1 MQGNGPLWPRPRRT
15 LMADHHTR
23 HNPPGQDALFATPAS
38 LMLDA
43 RLTPL
48 ERNGWQ
54 VLRMLRSAEGIS
66 PLANLGQLRRYLTST
81 PLGQRAGYE
90 TAWRV
95 LVVLRLTGWISLV
108 GQQRDPLTGHVLS
121 ELYQVHE
128 SALHFQQACELDA
141 SLSALLQASIG
152 HENNQVD
159 RVAVHIRATLA
170 QAPEA
175 ASIAT
180 HDQRHDDDDLPPT
193 PPSPASEAAD
203 PLPLSGNS
211 AGSTLVPQQT
221 GHARHM
227 TAEQGS
233 TYKTYMYKKERTYR
247 AREEN
252 SDPASRPVSLPPCL
266 RNAQADQQKDVQAAL
281 RRLPPQHR
289 QEVLDELQARSQSG
303 TVRNVVAYFFAL
315 VKRVF
320 AGEFRLW
327 AGRKETSATPRPV
340 ENRPAGVPRTKHRPE
355 PTAPPAS
362 RETALAHIANIRKM
376 LNAPTNAGDIAAQ
389 AMQARGWQPHP
400 A

>member
-1 MQGNGPLWPRPRRT
+1 
-15 LMADHHTR
+15 MAGHHTR
-23 HNPPGQDALFATPAS
+23 HNPLGQDALFTTPAS

-54 VLRMLRSAEGIS
+54 VLRMLRSAECIS

-108 GQQRDPLTGHVLS
+108 GQHRDPLTGHVLS

-128 SALHFQQACELDA
+128 SALGFQQACALDA
-141 SLSALLQASIG
+141 SLPALLQASIG

-159 RVAVHIRATLA
+159 RVAIHIQATLA

-175 ASIAT
+175 AFIAT

-203 PLPLSGNS
+203 PLPLSGDS

-221 GHARHM
+221 EHARHM
-227 TAEQGS
+227 TAEQDG
-233 TYKTYMYKKERTYR
+233 TYKTYMYKKKRTYR
-247 AREEN
+247 AREDDGD
-252 SDPASRPVSLPPCL
+252 SASPSVSLPPCL
-266 RNAQADQQKDVQAAL
+266 SNAKADQQKDVQAAL

-327 AGRKETSATPRPV
+327 AGRKEMSATPRTA
-340 ENRPAGVPRTKHRPE
+340 ENRPAGVPRTEHRPE
-355 PTAPPAS
+355 PTAQPAP

-376 LNAPTNAGDIAAQ
+376 LNASTNAGDIAAQ

>member
-1 MQGNGPLWPRPRRT
+1 
-15 LMADHHTR
+15 MADHHTR
-23 HNPPGQDALFATPAS
+23 HNPLGQDALFATPAS

-66 PLANLGQLRRYLTST
+66 PLSNLGQLRRYLTTT

-95 LVVLRLTGWISLV
+95 LVVLRLTGWISRV

-128 SALHFQQACELDA
+128 SALDFQQACALDA
-141 SLSALLQASIG
+141 SLSALLQGSIG

-159 RVAVHIRATLA
+159 RVAIHIQATLA

-175 ASIAT
+175 ASIAP

-193 PPSPASEAAD
+193 PPSQASEAAD
-203 PLPLSGNS
+203 PLPLSGDS

-221 GHARHM
+221 GLARHM

-247 AREEN
+247 AREEH
-252 SDPASRPVSLPPCL
+252 SDPASRLVSLPPCL
-266 RNAQADQQKDVQAAL
+266 SNAQADQQKDVQAAL
-281 RRLPPQHR
+281 RRLPPQRR

-327 AGRKETSATPRPV
+327 AGRKDVAPAPQ
-340 ENRPAGVPRTKHRPE
+340 PAGSHAAASARTEARSE
-355 PTAPPAS
+355 PPAQPAS

-376 LNAPTNAGDIAAQ
+376 LHAPMNAGDLAAKV
-389 AMQARGWQPHP
+389 MQAQGWKPRP

>member
-1 MQGNGPLWPRPRRT
+1 
-15 LMADHHTR
+15 MADHHTR
-23 HNPPGQDALFATPAS
+23 HNPLGQDALFTTPAS

-54 VLRMLRSAEGIS
+54 VLRMLRSADGIS
-66 PLANLGQLRRYLTST
+66 PLANLGQLRCYLTST

-90 TAWRV
+90 TARRV

-128 SALHFQQACELDA
+128 SALDFQQACTLDA
-141 SLSALLQASIG
+141 SLPALLQSSVG

-159 RVAVHIRATLA
+159 RVAIHIQATLA

-175 ASIAT
+175 TSIAP
-180 HDQRHDDDDLPPT
+180 HDQHHSDDDLPPT
-193 PPSPASEAAD
+193 PPPQVHQAAGQ
-203 PLPLSGNS
+203 LSSSRDS

-221 GHARHM
+221 GLARHM

-247 AREEN
+247 AREGDGD
-252 SDPASRPVSLPPCL
+252 SASQSVSLPPCL
-266 RNAQADQQKDVQAAL
+266 SNAQADQQKDVQAAL
-281 RRLPPQHR
+281 RLPPQQR

-327 AGRKETSATPRPV
+327 AGRKEASAADRPTSP
-340 ENRPAGVPRTKHRPE
+340 PRTEDRPE

-362 RETALAHIANIRKM
+362 RETVLAHIANIRKM
-376 LNAPTNAGDIAAQ
+376 LNVPTNAGDIAAQ
-389 AMQARGWQPHP
+389 VMQVRGWQPHP

>member
-1 MQGNGPLWPRPRRT
+1 
-15 LMADHHTR
+15 MADHHTH
-23 HNPPGQDALFATPAS
+23 HNPLGQGALFATPAS

-90 TAWRV
+90 TARRV
-95 LVVLRLTGWISLV
+95 LIVLRLTGWISLV
-108 GQQRDPLTGHVLS
+108 GEHRDPLTGHVLS

-128 SALHFQQACELDA
+128 SALDFQQACTLDA
-141 SLSALLQASIG
+141 SLPALLQSSIG
-152 HENNQVD
+152 HENNQVN
-159 RVAVHIRATLA
+159 RVAIHIQATLA

-180 HDQRHDDDDLPPT
+180 HDQRHDDDDVPPT
-193 PPSPASEAAD
+193 PPSQASEAAD
-203 PLPLSGNS
+203 SLPLSGDS

-227 TAEQGS
+227 TAGQGG
-233 TYKTYMYKKERTYR
+233 TCKTYMYKKERTYR
-247 AREEN
+247 AHEGDG
-252 SDPASRPVSLPPCL
+252 DPASPSVSLPPCL
-266 RNAQADQQKDVQAAL
+266 SNAQPDQQKDVQAAL

-289 QEVLDELQARSQSG
+289 QEILDELQARSQSG

-327 AGRKETSATPRPV
+327 AGRKEMSATPRTA
-340 ENRPAGVPRTKHRPE
+340 ENRPATPPRTKDRPE

-376 LNAPTNAGDIAAQ
+376 LNVPTNAGDIAAQ

>member
-1 MQGNGPLWPRPRRT
+1 
-15 LMADHHTR
+15 MADHHIR
-23 HNPPGQDALFATPAS
+23 HNPLGQDTLFTTPAS
-38 LMLDA
+38 LMLDT

-54 VLRMLRSAEGIS
+54 VLRMLRSTEGIS

-90 TAWRV
+90 TARRV

-108 GQQRDPLTGHVLS
+108 GQQRDPLTDHVLS

-128 SALHFQQACELDA
+128 SALDFQQACALDA
-141 SLSALLQASIG
+141 RLPALLQSSIG

-193 PPSPASEAAD
+193 PPSQASEAAD
-203 PLPLSGNS
+203 PLPLSGDS

-221 GHARHM
+221 EHARHM

-233 TYKTYMYKKERTYR
+233 YKTYMYKKERTYR
-247 AREEN
+247 AREGDG
-252 SDPASRPVSLPPCL
+252 DPASQSVSLPPCL
-266 RNAQADQQKDVQAAL
+266 SNAQADQQKDVQAAL

-327 AGRKETSATPRPV
+327 AGRKETSAA
-340 ENRPAGVPRTKHRPE
+340 NRPTTPPRTEARPE

>member
-1 MQGNGPLWPRPRRT
+1 MP
-15 LMADHHTR
+15 DHHTR
-23 HNPPGQDALFATPAS
+23 HNPLGQDALFTTPAS

-90 TAWRV
+90 TARRV

-128 SALHFQQACELDA
+128 SALDFQQACALDA
-141 SLSALLQASIG
+141 RLPALLQSSIG

-159 RVAVHIRATLA
+159 RVAVHIQATLA
-170 QAPEA
+170 QVSEA

-180 HDQRHDDDDLPPT
+180 HDQFRNDDDLPPT
-193 PPSPASEAAD
+193 PPSQASETAS
-203 PLPLSGNS
+203 PPPSSGDS

-247 AREEN
+247 AREADG
-252 SDPASRPVSLPPCL
+252 DPASQSVSLPPCL
-266 RNAQADQQKDVQAAL
+266 SNAQADQQKDVQAAL

-327 AGRKETSATPRPV
+327 AGRKETSAAPRPA
-340 ENRPAGVPRTKHRPE
+340 ENRPAAPPRTEDRPE
-355 PTAPPAS
+355 PTAQPAS

>member
-1 MQGNGPLWPRPRRT
+1 
-15 LMADHHTR
+15 MADHHTR
-23 HNPPGQDALFATPAS
+23 HNPLGQDALFTTPAS

-48 ERNGWQ
+48 ERNSWQ

-128 SALHFQQACELDA
+128 SALHFQQARALDA

-159 RVAVHIRATLA
+159 RVAVHIQATLA

-175 ASIAT
+175 TSIAT

-193 PPSPASEAAD
+193 PPTQAGEAAD
-203 PLPLSGNS
+203 PLPLSGDS
-211 AGSTLVPQQT
+211 AGSTPVPQQT

-227 TAEQGS
+227 TAEQSS

-266 RNAQADQQKDVQAAL
+266 SNAQADQQKDVQAAL

-315 VKRVF
+315 VKRAF

-340 ENRPAGVPRTKHRPE
+340 ENRPAGAPRTEHRPE

-376 LNAPTNAGDIAAQ
+376 LSVPTNAGDIAAQ

>member
-1 MQGNGPLWPRPRRT
+1 
-15 LMADHHTR
+15 MAEHHTR
-23 HNPPGQDALFATPAS
+23 HNPLGQDALFTTPAS

-90 TAWRV
+90 TARRV

-108 GQQRDPLTGHVLS
+108 GQHRDPLTGHVLS

-128 SALHFQQACELDA
+128 SALHFQQACTLDA

-152 HENNQVD
+152 HENNKVD
-159 RVAVHIRATLA
+159 RVAVHIQATLA
-170 QAPEA
+170 QAPES
-175 ASIAT
+175 ASIAP
-180 HDQRHDDDDLPPT
+180 HDQHHDDDDLPPM
-193 PPSPASEAAD
+193 PPSQASEAAD
-203 PLPLSGNS
+203 PLPLSGDS

-252 SDPASRPVSLPPCL
+252 SDPVSRPVSLPPCL
-266 RNAQADQQKDVQAAL
+266 SNAQADQKKDVQAAL

-327 AGRKETSATPRPV
+327 AGRKETSATPRPA
-340 ENRPAGVPRTKHRPE
+340 ENRPAGVPRTEHRPE
-355 PTAPPAS
+355 PTAQPAS

-376 LNAPTNAGDIAAQ
+376 LNASTNAGDIAAQ
-389 AMQARGWQPHP
+389 TMQARGWQPHP